1 MPTPKPTT
9 TRFISDAAERAV
21 ATYGQSLAGLLLA
34 SNLGVSELEGLS
46 VLNTAVVSLLPA
58 LLSILKSLFASA
70 SPFGD
75 ASASLLKVGYEIIK
89 VVHVPVEENKPR
101 KRAMPKKAVAPK
113 IVAKP
118 KPAAKTE
125 KPK

>member
-1 MPTPKPTT
+1 VPTPKPTT
-9 TRFISDAAERAV
+9 TRFISDAAERAI

-58 LLSILKSLFASA
+58 LLSIVKSLFASTA
-70 SPFGD
+70 PFGD

-89 VVHVPVEENKPR
+89 VIQVPVETKPT
-101 KRAMPKKAVAPK
+101 KRVAPKKAVASKP
-113 IVAKP
+113 VVKP

>member
-1 MPTPKPTT
+1 MSTPKPTT

-70 SPFGD
+70 FPFGD

-89 VVHVPVEENKPR
+89 VIQVPVETKPT
-101 KRAMPKKAVAPK
+101 KRVAPKKAVASKP
-113 IVAKP
+113 VVKP

>member
-1 MPTPKPTT
+1 MSTPKPAK

-70 SPFGD
+70 APFGD

-89 VVHVPVEENKPR
+89 VIQVPVETKPT
-101 KRAMPKKAVAPK
+101 KRAAPKKAVASKP
-113 IVAKP
+113 VVKP